1 MYSITAEYVKVW
13 FLCSSD
19 LKYIVGCDSSVGIAT
34 GYGLDYPGIEFL
46 PIPVAARS
54 EEWVCGRWLAGIAGS
69 NSTGGMDVCLLWVLY
84 SKRQKAKP
92 GQSRQKSTYKKQ
104 KTKNKKKTTPC
115 WGEIFRTRSYRPWD
129 HPSLLYT
136 GYRIFRGV
144 KRPGRGVNH
153 ALPPSA
159 EVKDRKEL
167 TFFVFCVITRR
178 KVVWNR
184 RFGTT
189 HLSHYG
195 FSGCWLGTL
204 IDNVYYYYYY

>member
-1 MYSITAEYVKVW
+1 MKEIYAFNMYSITAEYVKVW

-104 KTKNKKKTTPC
+104 KTKNKKKNNPLL
-115 WGEIFRTRSYRPWD
+115 GRDFP
-129 HPSLLYT
+129 HPFL
-136 GYRIFRGV
+136 
-144 KRPGRGVNH
+144 P
-153 ALPPSA
+153 ALGPSKPPIHWIP
-159 EVKDRKEL
+159 D
-167 TFFVFCVITRR
+167 
-178 KVVWNR
+178 
-184 RFGTT
+184 
-189 HLSHYG
+189 
-195 FSGCWLGTL
+195 FSGGKTAGAWR
-204 IDNVYYYYYY
+204 